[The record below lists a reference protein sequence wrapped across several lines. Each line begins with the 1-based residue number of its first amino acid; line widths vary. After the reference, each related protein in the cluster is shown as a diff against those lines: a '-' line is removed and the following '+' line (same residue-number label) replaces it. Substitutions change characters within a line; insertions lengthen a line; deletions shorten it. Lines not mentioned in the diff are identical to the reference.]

1 MRVRAQGVGLECK
14 IVETVARDRRS
25 TVLGSPSDAFISPS
39 QTHPTL
45 RRVTATLATP
55 AIRPPSRRQ
64 VVVTAIVYV
73 AYFVLAG
80 AGQAMGAAGLSV
92 VGTAWYFLVA
102 VALWSLFAPADRRV
116 AVLALVFAA
125 LGCAVQAVGQMQA
138 DTGLQTAA
146 IAFFGLFEIVI
157 GYLITRSA
165 FAPRWLGAAL
175 VLAGVTGF
183 TAVFAAVPTTLRY
196 GIVLLSALGELAL
209 FLWVI
214 VRAVRG

>member
-1 MRVRAQGVGLECK
+1 M
-14 IVETVARDRRS
+14 
-25 TVLGSPSDAFISPS
+25 
-39 QTHPTL
+39 
-45 RRVTATLATP
+45 TATLTP

-80 AGQAMGAAGLSV
+80 AGQATGAAALSV
-92 VGTAWYFLVA
+92 FGTAWYFLVA

-125 LGCAVQAVGQMQA
+125 LGCALQAVGQMQA

-146 IAFFGLFEIVI
+146 ISFFGLFEIVL
-157 GYLITRSA
+157 GYLVTRSA
-165 FAPRWLGAAL
+165 FAPRWLGVAL

-196 GIVLLSALGELAL
+196 GVVLLSALGELAL
-209 FLWVI
+209 FLWLI
-214 VRAVRG
+214 VRAARG